1 VVIGAVRSAAP
12 AAAVIAV
19 ACAVL
24 FGSVLRH
31 PHYTP
36 DGMVY
41 ARYAAHDAGYSEHDA
56 ALSVRHAY
64 EHTPLMNRPRYRE
77 LVEIDPDT
85 AFARSAIF
93 SNRILYSAVAA
104 VLYPAAGV
112 RALFIVSA
120 ISYAAFALCL
130 YWLLASFGRPW
141 AAAVL
146 SVIGL
151 LLPES
156 RAAAASDLTDMFAL
170 VWWTLALVAIVRGT
184 RDSRPR
190 WAVLLAGASILLT
203 LTRPVPYLT
212 ILPALAAGIAAGAWP
227 LLAGAAASVAAFLA
241 VALLTHAFGVA
252 EQLRWVYVHRPDA
265 AGSTIG
271 EGAWYRRALAA
282 TLAYGFV
289 EGIRAI
295 WPAAGLGA
303 WIYALRIPAARTDAI
318 VIGAAGLAVLLAVP
332 FNPVP
337 SALDRVVFL
346 PLVPLACAAA
356 ACALRAV

>member
-1 VVIGAVRSAAP
+1 MNRAARSAAP
-12 AAAVIAV
+12 AAAVLAV

-56 ALSVRHAY
+56 SLAVRHAY
-64 EHTPLMNRPRYRE
+64 EHTPLMNRPRYRK

-85 AFARSAIF
+85 AFAQSAIF
-93 SNRILYSAVAA
+93 SNRILYSAAA
-104 VLYPAAGV
+104 AALYPLAGV

-146 SVIGL
+146 SAIGL
-151 LLPES
+151 LLPET

-184 RDSRPR
+184 HDLRPR
-190 WAVLLAGASILLT
+190 WVLLLAAASILLT
-203 LTRPVPYLT
+203 LTRPAPYLT
-212 ILPALAAGIAAGAWP
+212 IVPALAAGIAAGAWP
-227 LLAGAAASVAAFLA
+227 LLAGAFAGAAAFLA
-241 VALLTHAFGVA
+241 VAAFTHAFGVA
-252 EQLRWVYVHRPDA
+252 EQLRWVYTHRPDA
-265 AGSTIG
+265 AGSSLG
-271 EGAWYRRALAA
+271 EGAWYRRAISS

-303 WIYALRIPAARTDAI
+303 WIYALRIPAARTDAV
-318 VIGAAGLAVLLAVP
+318 VIGAAGLAVLLGVP

-337 SALDRVVFL
+337 SALDRVIFL
-346 PLVPLACAAA
+346 PLVPLACASA